1 MPEATAQL
9 QVPEK
14 VQIKS
19 VEADQKSTINQ
30 VGLSVDAFNGDPLGT
45 HNAQPHFERLGFVP
59 DGTTVVS
66 SQAGG
71 GVDVPNTFKSDD
83 NLRHFVDFSG
93 EGAPIRTGHSTELDQ
108 AVKQRNEGMLNARNN
123 PKSESTNPFKAAI
136 DWFYDKD
143 KKAA

>member
-14 VQIKS
+14 VQIKF
-19 VEADQKSTINQ
+19 VEQDQKSTITQ
-30 VGLSVDAFNGDPLGT
+30 VGQNVDAFNGDPPGT
-45 HNAQPHFERLGFVP
+45 HNAQAQLERPGFVP
-59 DGTTVVS
+59 DGMTVVQS
-66 SQAGG
+66 NNQGM
-71 GVDVPNTFKSDD
+71 DIPKTFQSDD

-108 AVKQRNEGMLNARNN
+108 AVKQRNEGMLNAKNN
-123 PKSESTNPFKAAI
+123 PKSETTNPFKAAI